1 MRTSPLRILRNSH
14 SPGPNG
20 QGASGRGRRRLG
32 VLLLLTHPGEQ
43 LSALRRGAH
52 PLGAQNLE
60 KPRRF
65 DPAAGVLGSE
75 CPIPVGMLIGGVHSL
90 LALPQGHREHP
101 AVRPVAEEPVA
112 TITTLHP
119 ERGDDVL
126 FGCAQ
131 GLILALWGYG
141 PLAYTGKHT
150 DHHLSPLL
158 RALTL
163 CFNPPECLQQVFCE
177 LRLYGVLGSSEHQCV
192 ERSSVRRVM
201 SSSCSRPSPVK
212 RSSSFIRVAP

>member
-75 CPIPVGMLIGGVHSL
+75 CPIPVGMLVGGVHSL
-90 LALPQGHREHP
+90 LTLPQGHREHH
-101 AVRPVAEEPVA
+101 AVLPVAKEPVA
-112 TITTLHP
+112 KVTTLHP

-126 FGCAQ
+126 FGCAED
-131 GLILALWGYG
+131 LILALWGHG
-141 PLAYTGKHT
+141 PLAYTVKHS

-163 CFNPPECLQQVFCE
+163 CLYPPECLQQVFCE
-177 LRLYGVLGSSEHQCV
+177 LRHNGVLGS
-192 ERSSVRRVM
+192 
-201 SSSCSRPSPVK
+201 CSLPSYLAMRWTSRDGIMV
-212 RSSSFIRVAP
+212 V